1 MQKPQKN
8 GLKNQDQVKE
18 ILDIPEGVLI
28 VNLLTLGYPEKLG
41 PKTGKKPL
49 SEIIYYDKYTS

>member
-18 ILDIPEGVLI
+18 ILDIPEGVFI
-28 VNLLTLGYPEKLG
+28 VNLLTLGYPKKN
-41 PKTGKKPL
+41 KT
-49 SEIIYYDKYTS
+49 